1 MTRVEILGRH
11 HSLRSAADT
20 FIRKTYAL
28 RYDAVLTSFPE
39 NILALLDSGDRVL
52 CAAGVRDHSEGFFS
66 ERYLDSS
73 IEHALSERTGSE
85 VSRRQIF
92 EVSTLASQTPCSSAA
107 FVRQIIAYG
116 EARGFAWSFFTATS
130 RLQMLLGRIG
140 IPSVDL
146 AAALPDRIVQAEL
159 WGRYYAT
166 HPRVWAVPGSRADLG
181 ILRTERSL
189 SFDAAAA

>member
-1 MTRVEILGRH
+1 MTHIEVMGRYH
-11 HSLRSAADT
+11 PLRSAAVS

-28 RYDAVLTSFPE
+28 RYDAVLTFFPE
-39 NILALLDSGDRVL
+39 NILTLLDRENRII
-52 CAAGVRDHSEGFFS
+52 CAAGVRDQSEGFFS
-66 ERYLDSS
+66 EYYLDMP
-73 IEHALSERTGSE
+73 IECVLRERTGSE
-85 VSRRQIF
+85 ILRRDVF

-107 FVRQIIAYG
+107 FIRQIISYG

-140 IPSVDL
+140 IPLIDL
-146 AAALPDRIVQAEL
+146 AAALPDRIVEAEL

-166 HPRVWAVPGSRADLG
+166 RPRVWAVPGSRADLG

-189 SFDAAAA
+189 SLDATAA

>member
-1 MTRVEILGRH
+1 MARVEVLGRH
-11 HSLRSAADT
+11 HPLRSAADA

-28 RYDAVLTSFPE
+28 RYDAVLKNFPE
-39 NILALLDSGDRVL
+39 NILALLDADDRVL
-52 CAAGVRDHSEGFFS
+52 CAAGVRDQSEGFFS
-66 ERYLDSS
+66 ERYLDSP
-73 IEHALSERTGSE
+73 IERTLSDRTGNAI
-85 VSRRQIF
+85 SRCQIF
-92 EVSTLASQTPCSSAA
+92 EVSTLASQTTCSSAP

-116 EARGFAWSFFTATS
+116 EARGFAWSFFTATR

-146 AAALPDRIVQAEL
+146 AEALPDRIVQAEL

-166 HPRVWAVPGSRADLG
+166 RPRVWAVPGSRADLG

-189 SFDAAAA
+189 GFDAAAA